1 MQSKMKIK
9 AKVFMKAK
17 ISSENFPLQSESLL
31 DINLFSLNL
40 EISNFI
46 KKINNNIF
54 NYRWLLQG
62 RAI

>member
-1 MQSKMKIK
+1 MHSKMKIK

-17 ISSENFPLQSESLL
+17 ISSENFPLQKESLL
-31 DINLFSLNL
+31 NINLLSLNL

-62 RAI
+62 RVI

>member
-9 AKVFMKAK
+9 VKVFMKAK

-62 RAI
+62 RVI

>member
-17 ISSENFPLQSESLL
+17 ISSENFPLQTESLL

>member
-17 ISSENFPLQSESLL
+17 ISLENFPLQTESLL

>member
-17 ISSENFPLQSESLL
+17 ISSENFPLQTESLFN
-31 DINLFSLNL
+31 INLLSLNL

-62 RAI
+62 RVI

>member
-17 ISSENFPLQSESLL
+17 ISSENFPLRTESLL

>member
-17 ISSENFPLQSESLL
+17 ISSENFPLQKESLL
-31 DINLFSLNL
+31 NINLLSLNL

-62 RAI
+62 RVI

>member
-1 MQSKMKIK
+1 MHSKMKIK

-17 ISSENFPLQSESLL
+17 ISSENFPLQTESLFN
-31 DINLFSLNL
+31 INLLSLNL

-62 RAI
+62 RVI